1 MSKAV
6 PGKYKNGT
14 VKLEDDVGWPEDQD
28 VLVIPRNKTARSV
41 VERIGRKKKKTT
53 SKDDELIEDIIEHTE
68 SGEGID

>member
-14 VKLEDDVGWPEDQD
+14 VKLD

>member
-28 VLVIPRNKTARSV
+28 VLVIPRNKTGKSI
-41 VERIGRKKKKTT
+41 VERMGRKKKRTT
-53 SKDDELIEDIIEHTE
+53 SKDDALIEEIIENTE